1 MSHYRERLTPSL
13 WVFVATAL
21 VIPASILVFAPV
33 TAVPGLVVGTAVGLV
48 LYAGVL
54 AVLVATAPVIEVSGG
69 RLRVGRASITLDLLG
84 GCTAYEGPEAFA
96 ERGTRLDARAF
107 LCIRGWIK
115 PVVKMRIADPQDPT
129 PYWLVS
135 SRRPGDLIDAV
146 TVR

>member
-1 MSHYRERLTPSL
+1 
-13 WVFVATAL
+13 
-21 VIPASILVFAPV
+21 
-33 TAVPGLVVGTAVGLV
+33 
-48 LYAGVL
+48 
-54 AVLVATAPVIEVSGG
+54 VIEVSGS
-69 RLRVGRASITLDLLG
+69 RLRVGRASIALDLLG

-115 PVVKMRIADPQDPT
+115 PVVKMRIADPLDPT